1 MKINTTLAAC
11 LEDLESRI
19 DVDVE
24 TKLFEQWQ
32 DFALGRWQGNA
43 FCPVR
48 LGEPQAPHIDWPEV
62 RVNNALQ
69 SHEQMLLQ
77 QYRLCSDTL
86 AGRDGRLLCV
96 RANYGTALI
105 PLLFG
110 AEVFLMDP
118 ETDTLPTSRPIPGG
132 AVAMRRLIGKGVPEV
147 NASFCARAFEIAE
160 WFKAVAVQYPKIGHF
175 VHIYHPDTQGPM
187 DIAEMLWGSNIF
199 FGTMDHPDV
208 LHELLQLITETYIAV
223 MRRWEAVVPP
233 SGGGYA
239 AHWGTLH
246 QGRIML
252 RDDSA
257 MNFSSDMY
265 EEFIRPY
272 DQRLL
277 VEFGGGAIHFC
288 GKCDH
293 YIGVMSQL
301 KDLHAVNMSQPH
313 LNNMETV
320 LRHTVDKGICLLD
333 MNADTTEQ
341 FLASD
346 RPLRGKLQYF
356 GGAGANPI

>member
-1 MKINTTLAAC
+1 MKISRSLAAC
-11 LEDLESRI
+11 LEDLEARI

-43 FCPVR
+43 FSPVR
-48 LGEPQAPHIDWPEV
+48 LGGSQAPQIDWPAV
-62 RVNNALQ
+62 RVNDALQ
-69 SHEQMLLQ
+69 DHEQMLLQ

-86 AGRDGRLLCV
+86 AGGDGRLLCV
-96 RANYGTALI
+96 RANYGTILI

-110 AEVFLMDP
+110 AEVFLMDS
-118 ETDTLPTSRPIPGG
+118 EANTLPASRPIPGG
-132 AVAMRRLIGKGVPEV
+132 AEAMRRLIGKGVPNV
-147 NASFCARAFEIAE
+147 NTSFCGRAFETAE
-160 WFKAVAVQYPKIGHF
+160 WFKAVGQQYPKIGRF
-175 VHIYHPDTQGPM
+175 VYIYHLDAQGPM
-187 DIAEMLWGSNIF
+187 DIAEMLWGSDIF
-199 FGTMDHPDV
+199 YGAIDHPDL

-223 MRRWEAVVPP
+223 LRRWEAVVPP
-233 SGGGYA
+233 SGSGVA
-239 AHWGTLH
+239 VHWGMLH

-257 MNFSSDMY
+257 MNFSPKLY

-277 VEFGGGAIHFC
+277 AEFGGGAIHFC

-293 YIGVMSQL
+293 YIGAMSQL
-301 KDLHAVNMSQPH
+301 KDLYAVNMSQQE
-313 LNNMETV
+313 LNNVETV

-333 MNADTTEQ
+333 MNADTTEKL
-341 FLASD
+341 LASG
-346 RPLRGKLQYF
+346 RPLRGKLHYS
-356 GGAGANPI
+356 GRGALQ